1 MKYSNSA
8 NILNNLEDSY
18 CETKMNS
25 VWDEYWVI
33 LAHYNFDIMVF
44 SILFAYTNNMSNS
57 GTKYWRSWSTDQDRD
72 RQITFWSDRRSLF
85 TIFLDH
91 DLDLIVDPFLT
102 DLDLILRSLF
112 QNNSCFF
119 KHNLYSDSK

>member
-8 NILNNLEDSY
+8 DILNNLEDSY

-57 GTKYWRSWSTDQDRD
+57 GIKMCKLS
-72 RQITFWSDRRSLF
+72 FWL
-85 TIFLDH
+85 IFFVFPLV
-91 DLDLIVDPFLT
+91 LKI
-102 DLDLILRSLF
+102 IG
-112 QNNSCFF
+112 F
-119 KHNLYSDSK
+119 KERVA

>member
-8 NILNNLEDSY
+8 DILNNLEDSY

-57 GTKYWRSWSTDQDRD
+57 GIKMCKS
-72 RQITFWSDRRSLF
+72 SLTSASHGLKF
-85 TIFLDH
+85 VKKLSEATPL
-91 DLDLIVDPFLT
+91 LE
-102 DLDLILRSLF
+102 
-112 QNNSCFF
+112 
-119 KHNLYSDSK
+119 